1 MSASLP
7 PVAPPESPTGG
18 AIGASAG
25 DDAAAPWV
33 TVADGDAS
41 RRARDA
47 ATAGPHRVLLRLAL
61 GLLVVLVAVGLL
73 GAFAAQLLA
82 EREAV
87 NDAANIADVY
97 AEAVIQPT
105 LTDELAD
112 GDADAVE
119 AFDAIVR
126 DRVLGPGVVRV
137 KIWDPDGTVIYAD
150 EPELIGRR
158 FELETPQ
165 REALA
170 NPQTRAEISD
180 LSSTENEFETGGRL
194 LEVYRPVWTPDGRQ
208 LLFEMYSP
216 YAPVEARSGELWRGF
231 AGVTISTLLLLVV
244 LTSPIVWRL
253 IVRARR
259 DEATRAAL
267 LQRAVDSSDVERRRI
282 AATLHDGPVQELIAT
297 TFAAENAAAWATERG
312 DDALAREVRGVASS
326 VRGNVRAL
334 RSLLVDIYPPSLAE
348 AGIAQALSDLADGL
362 RGRGVTATVD
372 IAPDLPELADIDQRL
387 IFRVAQECLRNVAAH
402 ASPGRVDV
410 RLFASAEA
418 TVMEIADD
426 GPGFDAA
433 TVEHPPEGH
442 FGTRIIGDLAL
453 EAGATLEVSTAP
465 GAGTAWRLTVP
476 REGVTR

>member
-1 MSASLP
+1 ML
-7 PVAPPESPTGG
+7 V
-18 AIGASAG
+18 
-25 DDAAAPWV
+25 
-33 TVADGDAS
+33 
-41 RRARDA
+41 
-47 ATAGPHRVLLRLAL
+47 RLAL
-61 GLLVVLVAVGLL
+61 GLLVVLIAVGVL

-97 AEAVIQPT
+97 AEAVIQPAV
-105 LTDELAD
+105 TDELAD
-112 GDADAVE
+112 GDPDAVE
-119 AFDAIVR
+119 ALDAIVR

-137 KIWDPDGTVIYAD
+137 KVWDSDGTVMYAD
-150 EPELIGRR
+150 EPELIGRI
-158 FELETPQ
+158 FELESTQ

-180 LSSTENEFETGGRL
+180 LSSIENEFETGGRL

-253 IVRARR
+253 ITRVRR
-259 DEATRAAL
+259 DEATRAGL
-267 LQRAVDSSDVERRRI
+267 LQNAVDSSDVERRRI

-297 TFAAENAAAWATERG
+297 TFAAENAAARATESG
-312 DDALAREVRGVASS
+312 EDVLAHDIRDVASS

-362 RGRGVTATVD
+362 RGRGVTASVD
-372 IAPDLPELADIDQRL
+372 IAPDMPELADIDQRL
-387 IFRVAQECLRNVAAH
+387 IFRVAQECLRNVATH
-402 ASPGRVDV
+402 AGPGRVEV
-410 RLFASAEA
+410 RLFSTVDA
-418 TVMEIADD
+418 TVLVIADD
-426 GPGFDAA
+426 GPGFPAD
-433 TVEHPPEGH
+433 TVLRPPEGH
-442 FGTRIIGDLAL
+442 FGTQIIRDLAL
-453 EAGATLEVSTAP
+453 EAGATLELATAP

-476 REGVTR
+476 RGETRE

>member
-1 MSASLP
+1 MTSSAPLNAPPGPPSDGAFSASW
-7 PVAPPESPTGG
+7 
-18 AIGASAG
+18 I
-25 DDAAAPWV
+25 
-33 TVADGDAS
+33 TVADGAAH
-41 RRARDA
+41 RRGRETGTRD
-47 ATAGPHRVLLRLAL
+47 PRRVLVRLAL
-61 GLLVVLVAVGLL
+61 GLLVVLIAVGVL

-97 AEAVIQPT
+97 AEAVIQPAV
-105 LTDELAD
+105 TDELAD
-112 GDADAVE
+112 GDPDAVE
-119 AFDAIVR
+119 ALDAIVR

-137 KIWDPDGTVIYAD
+137 KIWDSDGTVMYAD
-150 EPELIGRR
+150 EPELIGRI
-158 FELETPQ
+158 FELESTQ

-180 LSSTENEFETGGRL
+180 LSSIENEFETGGRL

-253 IVRARR
+253 ITRVRR
-259 DEATRAAL
+259 DEATRAGL
-267 LQRAVDSSDVERRRI
+267 LQNAVDSSDVERRRI

-297 TFAAENAAAWATERG
+297 TFAAENAAARATESG
-312 DDALAREVRGVASS
+312 EDVLAHDIRDVASS

-362 RGRGVTATVD
+362 RGRGVTASVD
-372 IAPDLPELADIDQRL
+372 IAPDMPELADIDQRL
-387 IFRVAQECLRNVAAH
+387 IFRVAQECLRNVATH
-402 ASPGRVDV
+402 ASPGRVEV
-410 RLFASAEA
+410 RLFSTVDA
-418 TVMEIADD
+418 TVLVIADD
-426 GPGFDAA
+426 GPGFEAD
-433 TVEHPPEGH
+433 TVLHPPEGH
-442 FGTRIIGDLAL
+442 FGTQIIGDLAL
-453 EAGATLEVSTAP
+453 EAGATLELATAP

-476 REGVTR
+476 RGETRE